1 MVHEIRV
8 AQDGSGDFVTIQS
21 AIDAV
26 RVHPLEP
33 VTIHVGRGVYQER
46 VVIPDN
52 KPNIRLIGVGAEET
66 IIRYGLGAR
75 MLDSEGVELGTF
87 RTSTMTVQADDFVME
102 NIAVANSAG
111 PGGEAGQALAL
122 YVSGDRQTYRGVR
135 LLGWQDTFYTA
146 RGRQYFYECY
156 IEGDVDFIFG
166 SGTALFDHC
175 EIHSLRKGYITA
187 ASTPAAVTYGLV
199 FLDCRLTGTEEA
211 GERSVY
217 LGRPW
222 RPHAHTVYV
231 RTWMDKHIQPEGW
244 DNWRDPSNERTA
256 RYGEYDSMGP
266 GGGSSAVRAS
276 WSQALTR
283 EVVEW
288 LTIEHVL
295 SGADGWN
302 PVANYDEIR

>member
-1 MVHEIRV
+1 MVQKIRV
-8 AQDGSGDFVTIQS
+8 AQDGSGDYTTIQS

-33 VTIHVGRGVYQER
+33 VTILVSRGMYQER

-52 KPNIRLIGVGAEET
+52 KPNIRLIGDCAEET

-75 MLDSEGVELGTF
+75 MLDSEGAELGTF
-87 RTSTMTVQADDFVME
+87 RTSTMTVLADDFVME
-102 NIAVANSAG
+102 NVTVANSAG

-122 YVSGDRQTYRGVR
+122 YVSGDRQAYRGVR

-146 RGRQYFYECY
+146 RGRQYFAGCY

-166 SGTALFDHC
+166 SGTVLFDQC
-175 EIHSLRKGYITA
+175 EIRSLQKGYITA
-187 ASTPAAVTYGLV
+187 ASTPAGQPYGLV
-199 FLDCRLTGTEEA
+199 FLDCRLTGAEA
-211 GERSVY
+211 AEERSVY

-222 RPHAHTVYV
+222 RPYAHSVFV

-256 RYGEYDSMGP
+256 RYEEYGSTGP
-266 GGGSSAVRAS
+266 GGGGAHRAS
-276 WSQALTR
+276 WSRSLTR
-283 EVVEW
+283 EEAEG
-288 LTIEHVL
+288 LTARHVL
-295 SGADGWN
+295 SGADDWS
-302 PVANYDEIR
+302 PVSQS